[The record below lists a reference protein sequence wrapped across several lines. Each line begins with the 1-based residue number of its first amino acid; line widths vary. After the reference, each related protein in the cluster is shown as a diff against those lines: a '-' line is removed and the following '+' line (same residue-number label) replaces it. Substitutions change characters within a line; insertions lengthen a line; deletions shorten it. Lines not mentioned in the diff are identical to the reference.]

1 MQAFRHSLAA
11 LAALSA
17 LVLGPATAAQAQDFP
32 SRPIQVVVPYA
43 PGGASDTMARTVAPK
58 LGELLGQSVVIENKP
73 GGNTNIGA
81 QSVAHAAANGYTLL
95 FSNDATYT
103 FNPALFRTL
112 PYDMKRD
119 FAPVAT
125 VAYMNLAMVVPASLP
140 ISNFAEFVSWARQ
153 NSGKISYASYGVGSQ
168 AHIMGETFKKVTG
181 IDAVHVPYKGAAPAT
196 ASVVASETAFT
207 FPTLATAQGFIQSGK
222 VKVIAISGDV
232 RSRLVPETPTF
243 TEVGMQDMNIGAW
256 YGFFAPKATP
266 KAAIDRVNQAVRTM
280 LSDKGFVEE
289 QLVKKGMLPMSLT
302 PDQVADLLARET
314 ERIARIVKQ
323 SGATVE

>member
-1 MQAFRHSLAA
+1 MQAIRVA
-11 LAALSA
+11 LAAFA
-17 LVLGPATAAQAQDFP
+17 LTFGFAGASRAQDFP

-58 LGELLGQSVVIENKP
+58 LGELLGQTVVIENKP

-103 FNPALFRTL
+103 FNPALFRSL

-125 VAYMNLAMVVPASLP
+125 VAYMNLAMIIPASVP
-140 ISNFAEFVSWARQ
+140 VDNFAEFVSWARQ
-153 NSGKISYASYGVGSQ
+153 NSGKISYGSYGVGSQ
-168 AHIMGETFKKVTG
+168 AHIMGETFKKITG
-181 IDAVHVPYKGAAPAT
+181 VDAVHVPYKGAAPAT

-207 FPTLATAQGFIQSGK
+207 FPTLATAHGFIQSGK
-222 VKVIAISGDV
+222 VKVIAISGDT
-232 RSRLVPETPTF
+232 RSTLAPQAPTF
-243 TEVGMQDMNIGAW
+243 AEVGMQDMNIGAW
-256 YGFFAPKATP
+256 YAFFAPKATP
-266 KAAIDRVNQAVRTM
+266 AAAIGRVNQAVRTM
-280 LSDKGFVEE
+280 LADKSFVEE

-302 PDQVADLLARET
+302 PEQVADLLARET